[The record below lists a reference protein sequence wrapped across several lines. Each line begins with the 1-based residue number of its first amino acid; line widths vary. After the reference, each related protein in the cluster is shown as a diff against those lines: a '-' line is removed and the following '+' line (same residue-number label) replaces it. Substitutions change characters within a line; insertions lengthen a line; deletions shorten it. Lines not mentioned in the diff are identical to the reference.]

1 MYPFLLTTD
10 SGCDLPLEYCE
21 QNDVTVLRMTYELDG
36 VARKDTMRVEDFVEL
51 YEKMAQN
58 ANVHTSA
65 INIEEYLAFWRPL
78 LEQKLPIVHI
88 AMGSGISCS
97 YQNACLARETL
108 LEEFPDAK
116 LFVIDSLGACMAYG
130 IQVMH
135 AVQLRNSGMSAE
147 DCTKELLE
155 FRHHVHPYY
164 TTANLE
170 YLYRGGR
177 VSRAG
182 MVVAH
187 TLNIRPILNLND
199 RGELRVVD
207 KCRGVKKTYQRICDY
222 VEKTVED
229 PQSQTL
235 YVLHANARQ
244 TAEEYAAAIMSRVPF
259 KDVSYAYIGTT
270 IGAHTGPGL
279 VAAFYCGKPR
289 MPG

>member
-1 MYPFLLTTD
+1 MYPFLLCTD
-10 SGCDLPLEYCE
+10 SGCDLPLEYYE
-21 QNDVTVLRMTYELDG
+21 QNDVSVLRMTYTLGG
-36 VARKDTMRVEDFVEL
+36 VARTDTMLVDSFVEL

-58 ANVHTSA
+58 VDVHTSA
-65 INIEEYLAFWRPL
+65 INIEEYLTFWRPL
-78 LEQKLPIVHI
+78 LEQKKPIVHI

-97 YQNACLARETL
+97 YQNATLARETL

-135 AVQLRNSGMSAE
+135 AVELRNSGMSAE
-147 DCTKELLE
+147 DCVEDLME

-164 TTANLE
+164 TTGNLE

-182 MVVAH
+182 MVVAN
-187 TLNIRPILNLND
+187 TLNIHPIMNLND
-199 RGELRVVD
+199 KGELRVVD

-222 VEKTVED
+222 IEKTVED

-244 TAEEYAAAIMSRVPF
+244 TAEEYAQAILSRVPF
-259 KDVSYAYIGTT
+259 KDVAYSYIGTT

>member
-97 YQNACLARETL
+97 YQNACLAHETL

-147 DCTKELLE
+147 EIARAASSFAE
-155 FRHHVHPYY
+155 RSFSNSV
-164 TTANLE
+164 TT
-170 YLYRGGR
+170 
-177 VSRAG
+177 SIP
-182 MVVAH
+182 
-187 TLNIRPILNLND
+187 TTRPPIWS
-199 RGELRVVD
+199 
-207 KCRGVKKTYQRICDY
+207 I
-222 VEKTVED
+222 
-229 PQSQTL
+229 SI
-235 YVLHANARQ
+235 
-244 TAEEYAAAIMSRVPF
+244 AAAASAVPAWWSR
-259 KDVSYAYIGTT
+259 T
-270 IGAHTGPGL
+270 
-279 VAAFYCGKPR
+279 R
-289 MPG
+289 